1 MTANIVSMIITLS
14 TIGEIGVLC
23 MAGFIL
29 FRRWGATFAE
39 GSAYAL
45 ITTMMLLSFV
55 TQLAFLMGI
64 PDFSIFIEILI
75 CLSAI
80 TVIYRSRHYL
90 RQARQI
96 LITFLS
102 EYSLLTV
109 ALVVGGTFLI
119 YLTVMLPLENVQS
132 PAWRQI
138 QMFHQQGSFFADTAS
153 AQTGQPLR
161 PVNLSSLSLFLL
173 QRNASHGL
181 GLFSLM
187 AWIAIAF
194 ATYALAR
201 RYAWPPTA
209 FTVTLLTI
217 SFPRLVHLAVTGSEE
232 IMAASVAVFCLLAI
246 YRVVEQ
252 PDSKDLLLFIL
263 GLFFGVS
270 GNDLGF
276 LFPII
281 LTLLACVLLFRR
293 HGALAW
299 WKLIIGCRCYTLVM
313 FIPPL
318 IIFSQCWLF
327 GYNQWVYGQWI
338 EFAGAGVFT
347 LNADGITGA
356 LANMMR
362 YLMASADFMLPA
374 EQLCRY
380 LFGFSPTDILM
391 GFYQLAIEPYFGNQG
406 TASAFDFAWISD
418 ARLLWFGPFGF
429 LLVLPAL
436 LYALIRG
443 PRRLKAIA
451 IALTGYFYIITLIPA
466 WRPENVRFFTLL
478 FACSGYFSAF
488 FLPPWRLTRARQ
500 RILQIACLLLLGY
513 ACWSNASLIPIR

>member
-1 MTANIVSMIITLS
+1 MTANIVNIIITLA

-23 MAGFIL
+23 TAGFIL
-29 FRRWGATFAE
+29 FRKWGATFAE
-39 GSAYAL
+39 GAAYAL
-45 ITTMMLLSFV
+45 ITTMMLLAFIM
-55 TQLAFLMGI
+55 QLAFLIGL
-64 PDFSIFIEILI
+64 PDLSIFAEIVTCALG
-75 CLSAI
+75 I
-80 TVIYRSRHYL
+80 TVIYRSLHYL

-96 LITFLS
+96 LLTFLS
-102 EYSLLTV
+102 EYPLLTA
-109 ALVVGGTFLI
+109 ALVIVGTFLI
-119 YLTVMLPLENVQS
+119 YLAVLLPSENVQYQALS
-132 PAWRQI
+132 QVQA
-138 QMFHQQGSFFADTAS
+138 FHQQGSFFATELS
-153 AQTGQPLR
+153 AQTGHPLR

-173 QRNASHGL
+173 QRNAFYGL
-181 GLFSLM
+181 GIFSLM
-187 AWIAIAF
+187 AWVAIAF

-209 FTVTLLTI
+209 FTVTLVTI

-232 IMAASVAVFCLLAI
+232 IMAAAVAVFCLLAI

-263 GLFFGVS
+263 GLFFGIS
-270 GNDLGF
+270 GLDLGF

-299 WKLIIGCRCYTLVM
+299 WKLIIGCRWYTLV
-313 FIPPL
+313 IVILPL

-327 GYNQWVYGQWI
+327 GYNQWVHGQWL
-338 EFAGAGVFT
+338 EFAGEDIFT

-362 YLMASADFMLPA
+362 YLMESAHFTHPA

-380 LFGFSPTDILM
+380 VFGCSPSDSLM
-391 GFYQLAIEPYFGNQG
+391 GFYQFVIKPYFGNQG
-406 TASAFDFAWISD
+406 AASAFSLAWTPDI
-418 ARLLWFGPFGF
+418 RLSWFGPFGF
-429 LLVLPAL
+429 LLVMPAL
-436 LYALIRG
+436 FYALIRG

-451 IALTGYFYIITLIPA
+451 IALIGYFYIIALIPA

-500 RILQIACLLLLGY
+500 RILQIAGLLLLGY
-513 ACWSNASLIPIR
+513 ACWSNALLI